1 MFRGYGVA
9 VIESL
14 HVATGA
20 AIGEA
25 TGSRFWAAVLGPVS
39 HFFGDLTPHED
50 IPSDAFETLTGIAA
64 GLWVVHRRGLFS
76 PAAIGA
82 LFATMP
88 DWEHVLRPERRGR
101 KQLFPSHRYAILHM
115 RGGLPAWLQLAA
127 AGVIL
132 GVTTRRLG
140 S

>member
-1 MFRGYGVA
+1 MRRGYGFA

-39 HFFGDLTPHED
+39 HFLGDLTPHDD
-50 IPSDAFETLTGIAA
+50 IPSDAFETLTGMAA
-64 GLWVVHRRGLFS
+64 GLYVVYRRGLFS

-82 LFATMP
+82 IAATMP
-88 DWEHVLRPERRGR
+88 DWEHVLRPAKPGRR
-101 KQLFPSHRYAILHM
+101 QLFPSHRYKGLHR
-115 RGGLPAWLQLAA
+115 RGGLPAWLQLGAA
-127 AGVIL
+127 FGL
-132 GVTTRRLG
+132 LMLLERE
-140 S
+140 

>member
-1 MFRGYGVA
+1 

-25 TGSRFWAAVLGPVS
+25 TGSRLWAAALGPVS
-39 HFFGDLTPHED
+39 HFLGDLTPHDD
-50 IPSDAFETLTGIAA
+50 IPSDRFETLSGLAA
-64 GLWVVHRRGLFS
+64 GVWVAYRRGLFS

-82 LFATMP
+82 LTATLP
-88 DWEHVLRPERRGR
+88 DFEHVLRPGRPGRR
-101 KQLFPSHRYAILHM
+101 QLFPSHRYARLHT

-127 AGVIL
+127 AAAIL
-132 GVTTRRLG
+132 AAVTRR
-140 S
+140 

>member
-1 MFRGYGVA
+1 

-25 TGSRFWAAVLGPVS
+25 TGSRLWAAVLGPVS
-39 HFFGDLTPHED
+39 HLLGDLTPHQD
-50 IPSDAFETLTGIAA
+50 IPSDTFETLTGLAA
-64 GLWVVHRRGLFS
+64 GLWVVRRRGLFS

-101 KQLFPSHRYAILHM
+101 RQLFPSHRFSTLHR
-115 RGGLPAWLQLAA
+115 RGGLPAWVQLGAA
-127 AGVIL
+127 FGL
-132 GVTTRRLG
+132 LMLLEEE
-140 S
+140 

>member
-1 MFRGYGVA
+1 MCRGYGVG

-25 TGSRFWAAVLGPVS
+25 TGSRLWAAVLGPVS
-39 HFFGDLTPHED
+39 HFFGDLTPHDD

-64 GLWVVHRRGLFS
+64 GLYVVRKRGLFS
-76 PAAIGA
+76 PAAVGA

-88 DWEHVLRPERRGR
+88 DWEHVLRRERPGR
-101 KQLFPSHRYAILHM
+101 RQLFPSHRYKSLHR
-115 RGGLPAWLQLAA
+115 RGGLPAWLQLGAA
-127 AGVIL
+127 FGL
-132 GVTTRRLG
+132 LMLLDGD
-140 S
+140 